1 MLPQNRAPRN
11 VTGALVRVNANLIN
25 SKRCFRQA
33 RRLHKRACRAPHSSL
48 QTMPLRPDVLPGGQN
63 AGDCRR
69 MRLFRQ
75 ESLCRVSQ
83 EGGSDRARVPVV
95 RAEGADGT
103 MRVRRSQS
111 VFART
116 ALCRVSQDGGSG
128 GNDGHA
134 VTSCWKEKSLRL
146 P

>member
-1 MLPQNRAPRN
+1 MA
-11 VTGALVRVNANLIN
+11 GDCI
-25 SKRCFRQA
+25 SD
-33 RRLHKRACRAPHSSL
+33 ACRALHNPL
-48 QTMPLRPDVLPGGQN
+48 QAMPLRPDVLPGGQN

-95 RAEGADGT
+95 RAEQADGI
-103 MRVRRSQS
+103 MRVRKSQS
-111 VFART
+111 VAT
-116 ALCRVSQDGGSG
+116 TDM
-128 GNDGHA
+128 
-134 VTSCWKEKSLRL
+134 